1 MGEEL
6 LSKEELELLMDTLE
20 RKKEEHAEGVKPFDF
35 SRLEKIDPHRYVR
48 LDQFLEE
55 FRKRLRESLKTQV
68 IALESVEI
76 KEKDIKRGSQVFAQL
91 KPPLLLLELKIGT
104 EGSIYILTDSSTAY
118 KLISLTLGGQPAEL
132 EGKPFSRLELT
143 ILQKIFN
150 QVGKTFKELWEELVE
165 IQVENYTVKDT
176 IIDLDL
182 DDEYYTVLI
191 TLTLGEEK
199 GNLTLLF
206 PLYLLKSLRETL
218 SIPKL
223 DPKEQDKLLQV
234 VLSIPITLEAIIYRD
249 KKILKRL
256 LSVEKEN
263 TLLLKPL
270 TDENVELFIGKTP
283 KFRGTL
289 GEINGKRAVKITKIL

>member
-20 RKKEEHAEGVKPFDF
+20 KKKEEHAEGVKPFDF

-55 FRKRLRESLKTQV
+55 FKKRLRESLKTHV
-68 IALESVEI
+68 ITLESVEI
-76 KEKDIKRGSQVFAQL
+76 KEKSLKRGSQVFAQL
-91 KPPLLLLELKIGT
+91 KPPLLLLEFKMGT
-104 EGSIYILTDSSTAY
+104 EGSVYILSDSSTAY

-132 EGKPFSRLELT
+132 EGKPFSRLELS

-150 QVGKTFKELWEELVE
+150 EVGKTFKELWEELVE
-165 IQVENYTVKDT
+165 IPVENYTIKDT
-176 IIDLDL
+176 IMDLDL
-182 DDEYYTVLI
+182 DDEYYTVST

-199 GNLTLLF
+199 GSLILLF

-223 DPKEQDKLLQV
+223 DPKEQEKLLQV
-234 VLSIPITLEAIIYRD
+234 ILSIPITLEAVIYKD
-249 KKILKRL
+249 KQVLKKL

-270 TDENVELFIGKTP
+270 TDENIELFIGKMP

-289 GEINGKRAVKITKIL
+289 GELNGRRAVKITKIL

>member
-20 RKKEEHAEGVKPFDF
+20 KKKEEHAEGVKSFDF
-35 SRLEKIDPHRYVR
+35 SKLEKVDPHRYIR

-55 FRKRLRESLKTQV
+55 FRKKLRENLKTHV
-68 IALESVEI
+68 ITLESVNI
-76 KEKDIKRGSQVFAQL
+76 KEKAVKKGSQVFAQL

-104 EGSIYILTDSSTAY
+104 EGSAYILTDSSTAY

-132 EGKPFSRLELT
+132 EGKPFSRLELS
-143 ILQKIFN
+143 ILQKIFSE
-150 QVGKTFKELWEELVE
+150 VGETFKKLWEELVE
-165 IQVENYTVKDT
+165 IPVENYTIKDT
-176 IIDLDL
+176 IMDLDL
-182 DDEYYTVLI
+182 DDEYYTVSA

-199 GNLTLLF
+199 GSLTLLF

-223 DPKEQDKLLQV
+223 DPKEQEKLLQV
-234 VLSIPITLEAIIYRD
+234 ILSIPITLEAVIYKD
-249 KKILKRL
+249 KQVLKKL

-270 TDENVELFIGKTP
+270 TDENAELLIGKTP
-283 KFRGTL
+283 KFKGTL
-289 GEINGKRAVKITKIL
+289 GELNGKRAVKITKIL